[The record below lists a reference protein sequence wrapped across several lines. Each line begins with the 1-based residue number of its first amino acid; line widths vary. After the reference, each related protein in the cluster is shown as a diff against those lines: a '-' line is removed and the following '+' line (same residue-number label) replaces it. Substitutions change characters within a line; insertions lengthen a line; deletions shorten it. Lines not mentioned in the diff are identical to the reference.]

1 MKVDKFIK
9 KHKIKKIYSYY
20 EEKEKDTIRFGWVPS
35 KSLDLNNPVVVTS
48 ISKSKKV
55 LDSDKE
61 WSAKEGNNVASLGDY
76 NKYFKALTGDVP
88 TGFIGKW
95 ETKVVELE
103 EHRRKGNE
111 NYRDNEG
118 EFLLDMARLLSDG
131 KKFTKFGRVFKI
143 ITVDT

>member
-1 MKVDKFIK
+1 
-9 KHKIKKIYSYY
+9 
-20 EEKEKDTIRFGWVPS
+20 
-35 KSLDLNNPVVVTS
+35 
-48 ISKSKKV
+48 
-55 LDSDKE
+55 
-61 WSAKEGNNVASLGDY
+61 
-76 NKYFKALTGDVP
+76 LTGDVP